1 MDDIVIRYV
10 ERPELKDAV
19 FIEGLPGIG
28 NVGKLAAEHLIDELG
43 ATKFAEI
50 VSKYFP
56 PQVMVDDGGLV
67 KLVNNELY
75 YVKGAGERGTDIVFL
90 VGDYQGINPEGQ
102 YELTDFILRHMK
114 DFDVRRIFTLGG
126 YGVGRII
133 DKPRVFGAA
142 TDKETVK
149 EMEEYGVVFSRGE
162 PGTGIVGASGLL
174 LGLGQLHDMRAVCFM
189 GETSGYFV
197 DPKSARSVLE
207 VLTKALAIQIDFA
220 ELEDKAKQIDAI
232 TARLREQAEAT
243 PEEPAGKRDLGY
255 IG

>member
-1 MDDIVIRYV
+1 MDDIVIRY
-10 ERPELKDAV
+10 EEKPKLKDAV

-43 ATKFAEI
+43 AQKLAEI
-50 VSKYFP
+50 VSKFFP
-56 PQVMVDDGGLV
+56 PQVMVNDGGLI
-67 KLVNNELY
+67 KLVNNELW
-75 YVKGAGERGTDIVFL
+75 YVENAGGGGNDIVFL

-102 YELTDFILRHMK
+102 YELTDFILQHLK
-114 DFDVRRIFTLGG
+114 ELGVRRIFTLGG

-142 TDKETVK
+142 TSEALVK

-174 LGLGQLHDMRAVCFM
+174 LGLGQLHGMEAVCFM

-207 VLTKALAIQIDFA
+207 VLTQALNVEVDFA

-232 TARLREQAEAT
+232 TQRLREQAEVT
-243 PEEPAGKRDLGY
+243 PEEPGKRDLGY